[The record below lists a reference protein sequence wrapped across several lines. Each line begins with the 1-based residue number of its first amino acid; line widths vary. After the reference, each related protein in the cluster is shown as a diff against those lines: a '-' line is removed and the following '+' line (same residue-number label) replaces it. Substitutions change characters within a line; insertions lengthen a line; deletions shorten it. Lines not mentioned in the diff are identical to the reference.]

1 MKNGLILSKVP
12 QYLFK
17 RYSILKSIHLRKYQL
32 TLRNNQYF
40 YIPKFTCLQRLGYK
54 KFFDYDIIPSLTLN
68 KKRNSAK
75 LFNKGLKCCFV
86 LCNEYAY
93 II

>member
-1 MKNGLILSKVP
+1 MKINDKS
-12 QYLFK
+12 QYIFQ
-17 RYSILKSIHLRKYQL
+17 LKYA
-32 TLRNNQYF
+32 
-40 YIPKFTCLQRLGYK
+40 
-54 KFFDYDIIPSLTLN
+54 IIPSLTLN

>member
-1 MKNGLILSKVP
+1 MIGMINTIV
-12 QYLFK
+12 YLRICSFRVK
-17 RYSILKSIHLRKYQL
+17 
-32 TLRNNQYF
+32 
-40 YIPKFTCLQRLGYK
+40 
-54 KFFDYDIIPSLTLN
+54 IPSLTLN